1 MPNRGAEGSKK
12 ISIVMKKSKDLW
24 LHQFREVLNS
34 INDEQFTSYDFI
46 GKFCKLYESEWKEL
60 LNRHAVKAKQKVN
73 AYIARMLSLYA
84 KDIPVRKREGLK
96 PVKNI
101 HASTSRVHWWEKRS
115 K

>member
-24 LHQFREVLNS
+24 LHQFCKVLNS

-84 KDIPVRKREGLK
+84 KDIPVRKMEGLK

>member
-1 MPNRGAEGSKK
+1 
-12 ISIVMKKSKDLW
+12 MKKSKDMW
-24 LHQFREVLNS
+24 LHQFHEVLDN
-34 INDEQFTSYDFI
+34 IEDKRFTSYDFI
-46 GKFCKLYESEWKEL
+46 GKFCKLNELEWKEL

-84 KDIPVRKREGLK
+84 KDIPVRKMEGLK

-101 HASTSRVHWWEKRS
+101 HASISRVHWWEKRS